1 MEEAKYNK
9 YSKMPIEEAIESLK
23 IQKQKLSELKEKQ
36 RYMVQNDPDNEKLKD
51 EFNKEWKDILGE
63 IQDIYALNENINK
76 INESSMIKQ
85 TSKDK
90 NMNMEGG
97 MMKRSEDPNIEE
109 IKGFLTDYNSESNSE
124 EESSYK
130 RRMMRN
136 QRKKN
141 IQDRYFEV
149 MSRNLQNIKPNS
161 YEDGGYDKYDNKLK
175 LDELMENRDRIDF
188 TTSGGRFL
196 DDYDENGH
204 RIVN

>member
-1 MEEAKYNK
+1 
-9 YSKMPIEEAIESLK
+9 MPIEEAIESLK